1 MIRLGP
7 RILRWRA
14 RRLGVLLGVALAL
27 VAPACAAAQT
37 EVALELGA
45 SQVGPA
51 LGLDA
56 ADAHYAMG
64 GLRASHYGANGSAL
78 FVSVLGGGALGDST
92 GGSFVSVLA
101 GASLVDAWS
110 PRWSGAVDVTLLGFG
125 VRDPFPY
132 RTLAAEVAPQVR
144 YRAPSVSI
152 GLGLLGG
159 VGRSRIE
166 LFRRIGGPTLMFEDD
181 HWRIGTTAEVLVG
194 SPTVQ
199 IGVAGGAHR
208 ASGEEYR
215 SLGGRFVVGGGW
227 GVVELRADRWHTPL
241 GNETTGGLALAIP
254 FGGAWRLRGF
264 FGRSDPDP
272 LTLAQPGASSGG
284 ALLGWTAYSS
294 RPAEREPLFEV
305 LERTD
310 SGSRIRLAIEAPS
323 DASRVQVLG
332 DFTLWEPV
340 AMRREGDLWVA
351 ELEVGVGAHHYGFLV
366 DDEWY
371 LPDDAPDVVP
381 DEWGR
386 ESATL
391 VIEGAG

>member
-1 MIRLGP
+1 MPRPDSVASLRHR
-7 RILRWRA
+7 RILGA
-14 RRLGVLLGVALAL
+14 ALVLL
-27 VAPACAAAQT
+27 APPSVAAQT
-37 EVALELGA
+37 DVAVEVGA

-56 ADAHYAMG
+56 EDARYAMG
-64 GLRASHYGANGSAL
+64 GLRASHYAASGSGL
-78 FVSVLGGGALGDST
+78 FVSLLGGRALGDST
-92 GGSFVSVLA
+92 GGSFVSGLL
-101 GASLVDAWS
+101 GASLIDTWS
-110 PRWSGAVDVTLLGFG
+110 TRWSGSVDLTVLGFG

-132 RTLAAEVAPQVR
+132 RTFAAEMAPSVR
-144 YRAPSVSI
+144 YRGPNVSVDV
-152 GLGLLGG
+152 GLLGG
-159 VGRSRIE
+159 VGQSRIE
-166 LFRRIGGPTLMFEDD
+166 LWRRIGGRTRVFEDE
-181 HWRIGTTAEVLVG
+181 HWRVGTTGEVLVG

-199 IGVAGGAHR
+199 VGLAAGAHR
-208 ASGEEYR
+208 ASGEDYR
-215 SLGGRFVVGGGW
+215 SLGGRFVVGAEW
-227 GVVELRADRWHTPL
+227 GVVELRVDRWDTPL
-241 GNETTGGLALAIP
+241 GLETTGGIALAIP
-254 FGGAWRLRGF
+254 LGDAWRFRGF

-284 ALLGWTAYSS
+284 ALLGWTAYTS
-294 RPAEREPLFEV
+294 RPAARAPLFEV

-310 SGSRIRLAIEAPS
+310 SGSRIRLAIEAPAHATS
-323 DASRVQVLG
+323 VQVLG

-340 AMRREGDLWVA
+340 AMRREGDRWVA